1 MAYPDTLTAS
11 HQDEGGKPPNCVHL
25 CIVNLVIGALYCAK
39 GNYEYVAGDGVP
51 RGVLLVTA
59 TDFLARSLSF
69 GNYASSPL
77 RRFGISR
84 IIKSMD
90 PHEKKLNPD
99 TWYYSKR
106 CFLALA
112 EMLAKH
118 MVVLKDKT
126 YEDIIRFFDLSEAR
140 GAKVPT
146 VIKYTKIIEQMSISC
161 KTSFQSTLARI

>member
-1 MAYPDTLTAS
+1 
-11 HQDEGGKPPNCVHL
+11 
-25 CIVNLVIGALYCAK
+25 
-39 GNYEYVAGDGVP
+39 
-51 RGVLLVTA
+51 
-59 TDFLARSLSF
+59 
-69 GNYASSPL
+69 
-77 RRFGISR
+77 
-84 IIKSMD
+84 MD

-126 YEDIIRFFDLSEAR
+126 YEDIIRFFDLSETH

-146 VIKYTKIIEQMSISC
+146 VIKYTKDEDLDEEKSNVAYE
-161 KTSFQSTLARI
+161 ARQLKCLYLRIMGN